1 MHRFEYYAPST
12 VAEAIDIL
20 RTHGEG
26 GKLIA
31 GGTDLV
37 PQMKERGRHPKYVVS
52 LNRVAEIEG
61 IDLRGAQGLR
71 IGAATKCWTIR
82 NHPVVMDQYNILSQG
97 AALIGSI
104 QTQNLATIG
113 GNICNAIP
121 SADAVPAFIVAG
133 AQARIVGPGGERT
146 VPLDEVFVGPGR
158 TILTDDEVLT
168 DVFIPTPLPRS
179 AGYYL
184 RHCPRKE
191 LDIAIAGVGSFVQL
205 DETKQTFTHARI
217 CLASVA
223 PVPLRA
229 LRAEE
234 ALVGKPATPETIAA
248 AAQIASEEARPITDM
263 RGSIEF
269 RRHLVKVLAERT
281 LTRAVEEIRTGV
293 RQPHH

>member
-1 MHRFEYYAPST
+1 MHRFDYFAPST
-12 VAEAIDIL
+12 VAEAVNIL
-20 RTHGEG
+20 RSQGEG

-52 LNRVAEIEG
+52 LNRIPEIQG
-61 IDLRGAQGLR
+61 IEVRDGQGLR
-71 IGAATKCWTIR
+71 IGAATRCWAIR
-82 NHPVVMDQYNILSQG
+82 NHPVVVDQYNILSQG

-133 AQARIVGPGGERT
+133 AQARIVGPSGERT
-146 VPLDEVFVGPGR
+146 VALEDVFTGPGL
-158 TILTDDEVLT
+158 TILSDDEILTDVL
-168 DVFIPTPLPRS
+168 IPVPLPRS
-179 AGYYL
+179 AGYYI

-205 DETKQTFTHARI
+205 DEAKQNITHARV

-229 LRAEE
+229 RRAEE
-234 ALVGKPATPETIAA
+234 ALVGKPATAETIAA

-263 RGSIEF
+263 RGTIEF
-269 RRHLVKVLAERT
+269 RRHLVKVLTERT
-281 LTRAVEEIRTGV
+281 VSRAVEEIRTGV
-293 RQPHH
+293 RHGGR